1 MKRHLAIA
9 AVALSVF
16 ATTASA
22 TSMLSETASPVDKI
36 TQGHGSPGDAATA
49 NSDPQVSFRVLPNGK
64 VERTNQRYGTTSVSD
79 PYLDWRK
86 SRDNR

>member
-1 MKRHLAIA
+1 MKRQLAIA
-9 AVALSVF
+9 AVAVAAF
-16 ATTASA
+16 AATASA
-22 TSMLSETASPVDKI
+22 TSTLGVTASPVDKI
-36 TQGHGSPGDAATA
+36 TQGHGSPGDAVTA

-79 PYLDWRK
+79 PYLESHR